1 MLGSAGFV
9 GLILG
14 LPIDIRHITFAA
26 ANMAYGIQAHEFM
39 LSGLEVAIAAVGVF
53 LIGMVNLGVSFSLA
67 FFTALRAR
75 GVRKLESLSLA
86 GRIFKRFFTSPGEF
100 FYPPKETGTADND
113 LTASA
118 KVESK

>member
-1 MLGSAGFV
+1 
-9 GLILG
+9 

-75 GVRKLESLSLA
+75 GVRRLESLSLA
-86 GRIFKRFFTSPGEF
+86 GRIFKRFFRSPGEF
-100 FYPPKETGTADND
+100 FYPPKETGATDNNV
-113 LTASA
+113 AGSA